1 MQRVL
6 KNNIGWVAATVVSL
20 VPVLFWAGIMPL
32 VDRFNGFVAVF
43 TSLGQIA
50 GLVGMAMFCVVLVL
64 NSRLPIFEDYFGGM
78 NRVYIAHHI
87 LGAVAFSLLLFH
99 PMFLATRYL
108 VISVAMA
115 AQFLISNNTIILYGI
130 GGILSMMVFLAFTFF
145 IKLPYQWWRL
155 THQFLAA
162 SFLLACLHVIYISS
176 DISISMS
183 LRYYILT
190 LMALAA
196 SAVVYRVL
204 FFRFFVKRSDY
215 VVEEI
220 NVLND
225 KVVEIVMAPKNQPV
239 TVIPGQFI
247 FVSFDCNGIS
257 PEVHPFSLASG
268 VNDKNLKIVVKSLG
282 DYTAKLKDLKKGS
295 PVKIEGPFGRFS
307 TRYSE
312 NKNQIWIAA
321 GIGIVPF
328 IGMAASLAKDDGYK
342 ADLYYCLKNESEA
355 VKLKELIEISSQNNN
370 FRVIP
375 YYADEKGFITAEAVS
390 KLSQG
395 VSGKDIFLCGPPPFM
410 KNLRSQFK
418 KLGVRNNNIHSE
430 EFNLS

>member
-1 MQRVL
+1 MKRVV
-6 KNNIGWVAATVVSL
+6 KNNIGWVVATALSL
-20 VPVLFWAGIMPL
+20 VPVLFWVAIMPL
-32 VDRFNGFVAVF
+32 ANRFSSFMAIF

-50 GLVGMAMFCVVLVL
+50 GLVGMAMFCVTLVL
-64 NSRLPIFEDYFGGM
+64 NTRLSVFEDYFGGM
-78 NRVYIAHHI
+78 NRVYIVHHT

-99 PMFLATRYL
+99 PMFLAVRFL
-108 VISVAMA
+108 VISVVMA
-115 AQFLISNNTIILYGI
+115 AQFLVSSNTIILYGI
-130 GGILSMMVFLAFTFF
+130 GAILSMMVFLAFTFF

-176 DISISMS
+176 DISISMP

-190 LMALAA
+190 LMGFATAA
-196 SAVVYRVL
+196 IVYRVL
-204 FFRFFVKRSDY
+204 FHKFFVRRSDY
-215 VVEEI
+215 TVKEV

-225 KVVEIVMAPKNQPV
+225 RVVEIVMSSKNRPILV
-239 TVIPGQFI
+239 TPGQFI
-247 FVSFDCNGIS
+247 FVSFYCEDIS

-268 VNDKNLKIVVKSLG
+268 ANDKDIRIVVKNLG

-295 PVKIEGPFGRFS
+295 LASIEGPFGRFS
-307 TRYSE
+307 TYYSE
-312 NKNQIWIAA
+312 NKDQIWIAA

-328 IGMAASLAKDDGYK
+328 IGMAASLAKDDGYH

-355 VKLKELIEISSQNNN
+355 VKLKELSEISSQNKN

-375 YYADEKGFITAEAVS
+375 YYADEKGFITAEVVS

-395 VSGKDIFLCGPPPFM
+395 VLGKDIFLCGPPPFM
-410 KNLRSQFK
+410 KNLRHQLG
-418 KLGVRNNNIHSE
+418 KLGVKNYNIHSE
-430 EFNLS
+430 EFSLN